1 MRLELV
7 CFEEVK
13 VSELLCFC
21 AIVLRSLVVSVSEST
36 R

>member
-1 MRLELV
+1 MRLELD

-21 AIVLRSLVVSVSEST
+21 AIAFVSEST